1 MKNFSVHR
9 YRRSM
14 LACGGCLLLMLAPWH
29 AAFGAAPVPADD
41 AARKIQDVRGG
52 VSLPQA
58 TEAGVVPAGT
68 ALTTPPLEAPA
79 APGALASPPP
89 EQTAGEEAKAA
100 LTPAERHALETAWE
114 TARKKGDRAAMRKTL
129 EQLVAAGDARAM
141 NRLGL
146 LFDRGMGVEP
156 DAGRAV
162 YWFARAAA
170 AGDPAGMANYGRM
183 LQQGRGI
190 SPDPREAARWLYLA
204 AKQGQ
209 REAQYNLGLMYE
221 RGHGVPRDDK
231 AAAAWYSRAA
241 AQDQPEALARLGHF
255 FRTGTGVAKNI
266 PRATLLLHGAAMCGN
281 EDAIRELKELA
292 EEKPAKTDAVMFG
305 QRLDATD
312 RPAMRKALHA
322 AGLRPVRE
330 NDDFVCD
337 VYDPAGRVPGAA
349 QVAACYGPARG
360 EAPPRLGFLKIDYP
374 ATGPE
379 FVQRLNAMMAE
390 RFGPASAGEAGDA
403 KLWNLGDI
411 VIATQY
417 MSDHQQVGLM
427 YMVPEVYHLTQAR

>member
-1 MKNFSVHR
+1 MPLR
-9 YRRSM
+9 
-14 LACGGCLLLMLAPWH
+14 
-29 AAFGAAPVPADD
+29 AAFGAAPVPADE
-41 AARKIQDVRGG
+41 AARVLHDARG
-52 VSLPQA
+52 LPPPRA
-58 TEAGVVPAGT
+58 DETGVVPAGT
-68 ALTTPPLEAPA
+68 PLTTPPLEAPA
-79 APGALASPPP
+79 SPGPLAAPP
-89 EQTAGEEAKAA
+89 EGVAESSGKET
-100 LTPAERHALETAWE
+100 LTPEERRTLENACE
-114 TARKKGDRAAMRKTL
+114 TARKKGDIAAMRSAL
-129 EQLVAAGDARAM
+129 EQLARKGDARAM

-146 LFDRGMGVEP
+146 IFDRGLGAEP

-183 LQQGRGI
+183 LQQGKGV
-190 SPDPREAARWLYLA
+190 SPDAREAARWLYMA

-221 RGHGVPRDDK
+221 RGHGVPKDDK

-255 FRTGTGVAKNI
+255 FRTGTGGAKNI
-266 PRATLLLHGAAMCGN
+266 PRATLLLYGAAMGGN
-281 EDAIRELKELA
+281 EDAIRELQELA
-292 EEKPAKTDAVMFG
+292 AEKPAKTQAVMFG

-312 RPAMRKALHA
+312 RPSMRKALRT
-322 AGLRPVRE
+322 AGLRPTRE
-330 NDDFVCD
+330 TDGYVCD
-337 VYDPAGRVPGAA
+337 VYDPAGKVPGAA

-360 EAPPRLGFLKIDYP
+360 ETPARLGFLKIDYP
-374 ATGPE
+374 ASGPE

-390 RFGPASAGEAGDA
+390 RFGPAAAGEAGDA

-417 MSDHQQVGLM
+417 MPDHRQVGLM

>member
-1 MKNFSVHR
+1 MPLR
-9 YRRSM
+9 
-14 LACGGCLLLMLAPWH
+14 
-29 AAFGAAPVPADD
+29 AAFGAAPVPADE
-41 AARKIQDVRGG
+41 AARVLHDARG
-52 VSLPQA
+52 LPPPRA
-58 TEAGVVPAGT
+58 DETGVVPAGT
-68 ALTTPPLEAPA
+68 PLTTPPLEAPA
-79 APGALASPPP
+79 SPGPLAAPP
-89 EQTAGEEAKAA
+89 EGVTESSGKET
-100 LTPAERHALETAWE
+100 LTPEERRTLENACE
-114 TARKKGDRAAMRKTL
+114 TARKKGDIAAMRSAL
-129 EQLVAAGDARAM
+129 EQLARKGDARAM

-146 LFDRGMGVEP
+146 IFDRGLGAEP

-183 LQQGRGI
+183 LQQGKGV
-190 SPDPREAARWLYLA
+190 SPDAREAARWLYMA

-221 RGHGVPRDDK
+221 RGHGVPKDDK

-266 PRATLLLHGAAMCGN
+266 PRATLLLYGAAMGGN

-292 EEKPAKTDAVMFG
+292 AEKPAKTQAVMFG

-312 RPAMRKALHA
+312 RPSMRKALRT
-322 AGLRPVRE
+322 AGLRPTRE
-330 NDDFVCD
+330 TDGYVCD
-337 VYDPAGRVPGAA
+337 VYDPAGKVPGAA

-360 EAPPRLGFLKIDYP
+360 ETPARLGFLKIDYP
-374 ATGPE
+374 ASGPE

-390 RFGPASAGEAGDA
+390 RFGPAAAGEAGDA

-417 MSDHQQVGLM
+417 MPDHRQVGLM

>member
-1 MKNFSVHR
+1 MKNKAVHR
-9 YRRSM
+9 CRRAV
-14 LACGGCLLLMLAPWH
+14 LACGGCLLLMLMPLR
-29 AAFGAAPVPADD
+29 AAFGAAPVSADEAAGSLHSVRGLPPPKADD
-41 AARKIQDVRGG
+41 
-52 VSLPQA
+52 S
-58 TEAGVVPAGT
+58 GVVPAGT
-68 ALTTPPLEAPA
+68 VLTAPPLEAPA
-79 APGALASPPP
+79 TPGALASPP
-89 EQTAGEEAKAA
+89 EGVATATGQEKLTTEE
-100 LTPAERHALETAWE
+100 RQALETACE
-114 TARKKGDRAAMRKTL
+114 TARKNGDMTGMREAL
-129 EQLVAAGDARAM
+129 EQLVRKGDARAM

-146 LFDRGMGVEP
+146 LFDRGLGVEP

-183 LQQGRGI
+183 LQQGKGV
-190 SPDPREAARWLYLA
+190 SPDAREAARWLYLA

-292 EEKPAKTDAVMFG
+292 EEKPARTQAVMVG

-312 RPAMRKALHA
+312 RAAMRKALRT
-322 AGLRPVRE
+322 AGLRPTRE
-330 NDDFVCD
+330 SDDFVCD
-337 VYDPAGRVPGAA
+337 VYDPAGKVPGAA

-360 EAPPRLGFLKIDYP
+360 EAPARLGFLKIDYP
-374 ATGPE
+374 ASGPE
-379 FVQRLNAMMAE
+379 FVQRLNTMMAE
-390 RFGPASAGEAGDA
+390 RFGPAAAGEADDA

-417 MSDHQQVGLM
+417 MPDHRQVGLM

>member
-1 MKNFSVHR
+1 MPLR
-9 YRRSM
+9 
-14 LACGGCLLLMLAPWH
+14 
-29 AAFGAAPVPADD
+29 AAFGAAPVPADE
-41 AARKIQDVRGG
+41 AARVLHDARG
-52 VSLPQA
+52 LPPPRA
-58 TEAGVVPAGT
+58 DETGVVPAGT
-68 ALTTPPLEAPA
+68 PLTTPPLEAPA
-79 APGALASPPP
+79 SPGPLAAPP
-89 EQTAGEEAKAA
+89 EGVAESSGKET
-100 LTPAERHALETAWE
+100 LTPEERRTLENACE
-114 TARKKGDRAAMRKTL
+114 TARKKGDIAAMRSAL
-129 EQLVAAGDARAM
+129 EQLARKGDARAM

-146 LFDRGMGVEP
+146 IFDRGLGAEP

-162 YWFARAAA
+162 YWFTRAAA

-183 LQQGRGI
+183 LQQGKGV
-190 SPDPREAARWLYLA
+190 SPDAREAARWLYMA

-221 RGHGVPRDDK
+221 RGHGVPKDDK

-266 PRATLLLHGAAMCGN
+266 PRATLLLYGAAMGGN

-292 EEKPAKTDAVMFG
+292 AEKPAKTQAVMFG

-312 RPAMRKALHA
+312 RPSMRKALRT
-322 AGLRPVRE
+322 AGLRPTRE
-330 NDDFVCD
+330 TDGYVCD
-337 VYDPAGRVPGAA
+337 VYDPAGKVPGAA

-360 EAPPRLGFLKIDYP
+360 ETPARLGFLKIDYP
-374 ATGPE
+374 ASGPE

-390 RFGPASAGEAGDA
+390 RFGPAAAGEAGDA

-417 MSDHQQVGLM
+417 MPDHRQVGLM

>member
-1 MKNFSVHR
+1 MPLR
-9 YRRSM
+9 
-14 LACGGCLLLMLAPWH
+14 
-29 AAFGAAPVPADD
+29 AAFGAAPVPADE
-41 AARKIQDVRGG
+41 AARVLHDARG
-52 VSLPQA
+52 LPPPRA
-58 TEAGVVPAGT
+58 DETGVVPAGT
-68 ALTTPPLEAPA
+68 PLTTPPLEAPA
-79 APGALASPPP
+79 SPGPLAAPP
-89 EQTAGEEAKAA
+89 EGVAESSGKET
-100 LTPAERHALETAWE
+100 LTPEERRTLENACE
-114 TARKKGDRAAMRKTL
+114 TARKKGDIAAMRSAL
-129 EQLVAAGDARAM
+129 EQLARKGDARAM

-146 LFDRGMGVEP
+146 IFDRGLGAEP

-183 LQQGRGI
+183 LQQGKGV
-190 SPDPREAARWLYLA
+190 SPDAREAARWLYMA

-221 RGHGVPRDDK
+221 RGHGVPKDDK

-266 PRATLLLHGAAMCGN
+266 PRATLLLYGAAMGGN

-292 EEKPAKTDAVMFG
+292 AEKPAKTQAVMFG

-312 RPAMRKALHA
+312 RPSMRKALRT
-322 AGLRPVRE
+322 AGLRPTRE
-330 NDDFVCD
+330 TDGYVCD
-337 VYDPAGRVPGAA
+337 VYDPAGKVPGAA

-360 EAPPRLGFLKIDYP
+360 ETPARLGFLKIDYP
-374 ATGPE
+374 ASGPE

-390 RFGPASAGEAGDA
+390 RFGPAAAGEAGDA

-417 MSDHQQVGLM
+417 MPDHRQVGLM
-427 YMVPEVYHLTQAR
+427 YMVPEVYHLTQPR

>member
-1 MKNFSVHR
+1 MPLS
-9 YRRSM
+9 
-14 LACGGCLLLMLAPWH
+14 
-29 AAFGAAPVPADD
+29 AAFGAAPVPADE
-41 AARKIQDVRGG
+41 AARVLHDARG
-52 VSLPQA
+52 LPPPRA
-58 TEAGVVPAGT
+58 DETGVVPAGT
-68 ALTTPPLEAPA
+68 PLTTPPLEAPA
-79 APGALASPPP
+79 SPGPLAAPP
-89 EQTAGEEAKAA
+89 EGVAESSGKET
-100 LTPAERHALETAWE
+100 LTPEKRRTLENACE
-114 TARKKGDRAAMRKTL
+114 TARKKGDIAAMRSAL
-129 EQLVAAGDARAM
+129 EQLARKGDARAM

-146 LFDRGMGVEP
+146 IFDRGLGAEP

-183 LQQGRGI
+183 LQQGKGV
-190 SPDPREAARWLYLA
+190 SPDAREAARWLYMA

-221 RGHGVPRDDK
+221 RGHGVPKDDK

-266 PRATLLLHGAAMCGN
+266 PRATLLLYGAAMGGN

-292 EEKPAKTDAVMFG
+292 AEKPAKTQAVMFG

-312 RPAMRKALHA
+312 RPSMRKALRT
-322 AGLRPVRE
+322 AGLRPTRE
-330 NDDFVCD
+330 TDGYVCD
-337 VYDPAGRVPGAA
+337 VYDPAGKVPGAA

-360 EAPPRLGFLKIDYP
+360 ETPARLGFLKIDYP
-374 ATGPE
+374 ASGPE

-390 RFGPASAGEAGDA
+390 RFGPAAAGEAGDA

-417 MSDHQQVGLM
+417 MPDHRQVGLM